1 MVWILKITYD
11 GSDMNEEM
19 TLIIEWRNKL
29 YTEICTCCAILCS
42 QTIFIFKIMFRN
54 TKLSAS

>member
-19 TLIIEWRNKL
+19 TLIIEWRNEL

-42 QTIFIFKIMFRN
+42 QTIFIF
-54 TKLSAS
+54 